1 MKLYITQAIQKI
13 FGWISPIFSRMF
25 SFFNFIPQGWA
36 IIYLIVVFV
45 SELLKNGFV
54 QAGYETVRSIVI
66 AGVVINEQVTIAVE
80 TPELFGFSE
89 MFTIVSSFFVFYTF
103 YKIVKFALMNGAN
116 LNREN
121 IVFPLII
128 FLLLYL
134 YGQTSY
140 LIGTG
145 DINYVP
151 VKDDLLYLIQNI
163 KIVLILPFS

>member
-1 MKLYITQAIQKI
+1 MKLYFFQAFQRL
-13 FGWISPIFSRMF
+13 FGWMSPIFSRIF
-25 SFFNFIPQGWA
+25 SFANFLPQGWT
-36 IIYLIVVFV
+36 IIYLLILFFKTLFEKGVI
-45 SELLKNGFV
+45 E
-54 QAGYETVRSIVI
+54 AGYETVRSVI
-66 AGVVINEQVTIAVE
+66 LAGVIINEKVSIAVN
-80 TPELFGFSE
+80 TPELYGFGDL
-89 MFTIVSSFFVFYTF
+89 FTIISSFFVFYTF

-145 DINYVP
+145 DFSYVP
-151 VKDDLLYLIQNI
+151 VKDDLWYLIQNI
-163 KIVLILPFS
+163 KIVLIQPFS